1 MVSPAATAFGCRWL
15 LYKTPVFRLAFL
27 CRTLLLAAL
36 AADNNTDVVPDDE
49 QLELLLN
56 LLEKDDVELSLEP
69 LPSLTEPR
77 EGFLDLE
84 V

>member
-1 MVSPAATAFGCRWL
+1 M
-15 LYKTPVFRLAFL
+15 
-27 CRTLLLAAL
+27 AAL

-49 QLELLLN
+49 QLELPLN